1 MLFAVKR
8 MAKVL
13 GDCNL
18 EEKKHIHCK
27 HKAFYNKTGQGQ
39 CRGRTRKGNVND
51 DYIEKSSVTS
61 L

>member
-1 MLFAVKR
+1 